1 MIEKSINVTNHK
13 EQRENDRK
21 LWRGLSPEERLDI
34 VEKLRIEAGKF
45 LYEYPARMK
54 KVITVT
60 NRKNKLS
67 TDRLQDKAD
76 VEELK

>member
-1 MIEKSINVTNHK
+1 MIEKTITVTNHK
-13 EQRENDRK
+13 EQRDNDRK
-21 LWRGLSPEERLDI
+21 FWKSLSPEERLDI

-45 LYEYPARMK
+45 IYDYPARMK

-67 TDRLQDKAD
+67 TDRIQDKAD